1 MKNLIKN
8 PLNKNLLELE
18 KNKNPQIKKNLKFKI
33 LSLILI
39 FFTSQIFSQNLS
51 NYYLN
56 GFLNYKNLLEQE
68 NQNLILEKA
77 INSFL
82 DELPLSQAIS
92 QIFLVNIEGNEIYLP
107 VEKSSKIKFCAEE
120 NSQKNDEN
128 AENFLVPGGVLLF
141 SFNIGKDANQLM
153 NFIDSIKSYC
163 EKNNILPPFVSTD
176 QEGGIVNRLY
186 PITSY
191 VPSNQK
197 VAQTLTIQ
205 EATQLYELQAKQ
217 MSLLGF
223 NMNLAPVCESL
234 LPLNEKFLQSRSYGN
249 VPKTIL
255 YSMQAVSS
263 YEKNNVAT
271 VLKHFPGNSNSD
283 PHSSLPKIS
292 VSKEYALWN
301 LILPFDF
308 ILSQKPSAVLMSHA
322 TTSFLDPQTPAC
334 FSEKW
339 IEGLLKN
346 KLKFDG
352 LVLSDDI
359 FMAALSS
366 QGFDS
371 KTAAVKAIN
380 AGVNIIMLSEKTYAQ
395 VAENLISYSQEN
407 PAFQKKLYDSI
418 KKVIKFK
425 IDCGI
430 LALEKNSNGTY
441 KINVVKN
448 QKSISS
454 RLEEFAKVKKM
465 GDDFYIKNFK

>member
-8 PLNKNLLELE
+8 LLEKNSLNKNLN

-33 LSLILI
+33 LSLILV
-39 FFTSQIFSQNLS
+39 FFSSQIFSQKLN

-68 NQNLILEKA
+68 NQNLILENV

-92 QIFLVNIEGNEIYLP
+92 QIFLVNIEGNEIYQP
-107 VEKSSKIKFCAEE
+107 VEKSSKIKFCAE
-120 NSQKNDEN
+120 EN

-191 VPSNQK
+191 LPSNQK
-197 VAQTLTIQ
+197 VSQTLTIQ
-205 EATQLYELQAKQ
+205 KAAQLYELQAKQ

-283 PHSSLPKIS
+283 PHSDLPKIS

-322 TTSFLDPQTPAC
+322 TTSFLDSQTPAC

-339 IEGLLKN
+339 IEDLLKN

-352 LVLSDDI
+352 LILSDDI

-371 KTAAVKAIN
+371 KTAAIKAIN

-407 PAFQKKLYDSI
+407 SAFQKKLYDSI

-448 QKSISS
+448 QKSISL
-454 RLEEFAKVKKM
+454 RIEEFSKVKKM

>member
-1 MKNLIKN
+1 MKDVMKN
-8 PLNKNLLELE
+8 PLNKNLT
-18 KNKNPQIKKNLKFKI
+18 KKHPQITKNLKRKFLI
-33 LSLILI
+33 LILI
-39 FFTSQIFSQNLS
+39 FFTSKIFSQNLN

-56 GFLNYKNLLEQE
+56 GFLNYKNLLEKE
-68 NQNLILEKA
+68 NQNLILENA

-82 DELPLSQAIS
+82 EELPLSQAIS
-92 QIFLVNIEGNEIYLP
+92 QIFLVNIEGNEIYYP
-107 VEKSSKIKFCAEE
+107 VEKSSKIKFC
-120 NSQKNDEN
+120 SDD
-128 AENFLVPGGVLLF
+128 ENFLVPGGVLLF
-141 SFNIGKDANQLM
+141 SFNIGKDANHLM
-153 NFIDSIKSYC
+153 NFLDSIKSYC
-163 EKNNILPPFVSTD
+163 EKNNILPPFVATD

-186 PITSY
+186 QITSY
-191 VPSNQK
+191 LPSNQK
-197 VAQTLTIQ
+197 VAEKLTVQ
-205 EATQLYELQAKQ
+205 KAAQLYELQARQ
-217 MSLLGF
+217 MSLLGI

-283 PHSSLPKIS
+283 PHSSLQKIS
-292 VSKEYALWN
+292 LSEEYALWN

-308 ILSQKPSAVLMSHA
+308 ILSQNPSAVLVSHA
-322 TTSFLDPQTPAC
+322 STNFLDPNVPVC

-339 IEGLLKN
+339 IDGFLKN

-359 FMAALSS
+359 FMAALAN

-371 KTAAVKAIN
+371 KSAAIKAIN
-380 AGVNIIMLSEKTYAQ
+380 AGVNIIMLSEKTFAQ

-407 PAFQKKLYDSI
+407 SAFKTKLYDSI
-418 KKVIKFK
+418 KKVIKYK

-430 LALEKNSNGTY
+430 LSLEKKSDGTY
-441 KINVVKN
+441 KINVNKN
-448 QKSISS
+448 QKSISN
-454 RLEEFAKVKKM
+454 RLNEFYEVKKM

>member
-1 MKNLIKN
+1 MKNVMQNLIKLIKKN
-8 PLNKNLLELE
+8 PL
-18 KNKNPQIKKNLKFKI
+18 NKNPQIKKNVKFKI
-33 LSLILI
+33 LSFILI
-39 FFTSQIFSQNLS
+39 FFTTKIFSQNLN

-56 GFLNYKNLLEQE
+56 GFLNYKNLLEKE
-68 NQNLILEKA
+68 NQNLILENA

-82 DELPLSQAIS
+82 EELPLSQAIS

-107 VEKSSKIKFCAEE
+107 VEKSSKIKFC
-120 NSQKNDEN
+120 SDD
-128 AENFLVPGGVLLF
+128 ENFLVPGGVLLF

-163 EKNNILPPFVSTD
+163 EKNNILPPYVSTD

-191 VPSNQK
+191 LPSNQK

-205 EATQLYELQAKQ
+205 EAAQLYELQAKQ

-234 LPLNEKFLQSRSYGN
+234 LPLNEKFLQTRSYGN

-283 PHSSLPKIS
+283 PHSALPKIS
-292 VSKEYALWN
+292 VSKEYAFWN

-334 FSEKW
+334 LSEKW
-339 IEGLLKN
+339 IDGLLKN
-346 KLKFDG
+346 QLKFEG

-359 FMAALSS
+359 FMGALSN
-366 QGFDS
+366 QNLDS
-371 KTAAVKAIN
+371 KTVAIKAIN
-380 AGVNIIMLSEKTYAQ
+380 AGVNVIMLSEKIYAQ

-407 PAFQKKLYDSI
+407 SAFKKKLYDSI

-430 LALEKNSNGTY
+430 LALEKTSNGTY
-441 KINVVKN
+441 KINLNKN
-448 QKSISS
+448 QKSISQ
-454 RLEEFAKVKKM
+454 RLNEFNEVKKQ